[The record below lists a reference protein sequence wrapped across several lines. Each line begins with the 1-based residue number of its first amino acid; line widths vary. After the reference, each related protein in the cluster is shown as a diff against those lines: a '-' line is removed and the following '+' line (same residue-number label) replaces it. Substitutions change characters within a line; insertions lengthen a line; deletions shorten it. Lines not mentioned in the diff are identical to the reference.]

1 VLVSKDEKIVKEIIA
16 RYGATIDLKKSPYLI
31 VEILRQFGARVGGP
45 AQDCAPPG
53 GPPKVH
59 DPDEIMKQLKVKAA
73 EVNTLYAL
81 LAKAIRAR
89 PSPRR

>member
-1 VLVSKDEKIVKEIIA
+1 MTKDEKIVKEIIA
-16 RYGATIDLKKSPYLI
+16 RYGVTIDLKKSPFLI
-31 VEILRQFGARVGGP
+31 VEILRQFGPRVGGL

-59 DPDEIMKQLKVKAA
+59 DPDEIIKQLKLKAA
-73 EVNTLYAL
+73 EVTKLSGL